1 MKKITG
7 ISFVRTAEGLRV
19 AYSYSEIDEQGNV
32 TAANQRGSYIN
43 LDPAVD
49 TFLETLEKSVAAR
62 IG

>member
-1 MKKITG
+1 MKKVTG

-19 AYSYSEIDEQGNV
+19 AYAYSEIDEQGNV